1 MADVYG
7 VTPADVAEE
16 VRNLFPHGFAA
27 STIPSLAQV
36 VTFITAADL
45 EVAIAVGNA
54 AGATPAS
61 SDRVAPLAKQVILN
75 RVVARV
81 LRIVYTG
88 NAPSEVA
95 ALVGGYD
102 AAAKSALDAIT
113 VLQTQAAGAG
123 TEPAAHVV
131 SSSTVPSRDLLVCDS
146 DLGRPPYR
154 YGPGDQGRY

>member
-7 VTPADVAEE
+7 VTPDDVAEE
-16 VRNLFPHGFAA
+16 MKNLFPHGFAT
-27 STIPSLAQV
+27 STTPTLAQV
-36 VTFITAADL
+36 LSFIAVADL

-54 AGATPAS
+54 AGVPPAA

-75 RVVARV
+75 RVIARV

-95 ALVGGYD
+95 ALVAGYL
-102 AAAKSALDAIT
+102 ASAGTALDAIT

-123 TEPAAHVV
+123 TVPAAHVTT
-131 SSSTVPSRDLLVCDS
+131 SSAPTRDLLICDS
-146 DLGRPPYR
+146 DLGPPPSR
-154 YGPGDQGRY
+154 YYTGDRGRY